1 MESGH
6 DYQRLP
12 NSADHNCFGCSPV
25 NPSGLQMKFFAD
37 RDTVFS
43 NVTIPDHLCGWSN
56 IAHGGVLTTILD
68 EIMSWA
74 ALHFLKRITMTK
86 SMKIEFIQPVYIR
99 NPLKAE
105 GKVLEQTGKHE
116 AVMEGILYN
125 DKGVACAKSS
135 ATFAIFSPKV
145 AKRFGI
151 ADDASLNFFA
161 NVFGIK

>member
-1 MESGH
+1 MESGQ

-25 NPSGLQMKFFAD
+25 NPSGLQMEFFAD
-37 RDTVFS
+37 HDTVFS
-43 NVTIPDHLCGWSN
+43 NVTIPDHLCGWNN
-56 IAHGGVLTTILD
+56 IAHGGVITTILD

-86 SMKIEFIQPVYIR
+86 SMQIEFIKPVHIQR
-99 NPLKAE
+99 QLRAE
-105 GKVLEQTGKHE
+105 GKVLEVSGKHD
-116 AVMEGILYN
+116 AVMEGILYSEN
-125 DKGVACAKSS
+125 SVVCARSTANFS
-135 ATFAIFSPKV
+135 IFSPKV

-151 ADDASLNFFA
+151 ADDASLKFFQ

>member
-1 MESGH
+1 MGSAK
-6 DYQRLP
+6 DYQHLP
-12 NSADHNCFGCSPV
+12 NSTDNYCFGCSPV

-68 EIMSWA
+68 EIMSWT

-86 SMKIEFIQPVYIR
+86 SMNIEFIKPVYIR

-105 GKVLEQTGKHE
+105 GRVLEVTGKHD

-125 DKGVACAKSS
+125 DKGVACAKST
-135 ATFAIFSPKV
+135 ANFAIFSPKV

-151 ADDASLNFFA
+151 ADDTSLKFFA

>member
-1 MESGH
+1 MESEQ
-6 DYQRLP
+6 DRQYLP
-12 NSADHNCFGCSPV
+12 NSGDHNCFGCSPS

-37 RDTVFS
+37 GDKVFS

-56 IAHGGVLTTILD
+56 IAHGGVITTILD

-86 SMKIEFIQPVYIR
+86 SMQIEFIKPVYIHR
-99 NPLKAE
+99 QLRAE
-105 GKVLEQTGKHE
+105 GKVLEVIGKHD
-116 AVMEGILYN
+116 AVMEGILYSDN
-125 DKGVACAKSS
+125 TVICARSTANFS
-135 ATFAIFSPKV
+135 IFSPKV

-151 ADDASLNFFA
+151 ADDASLKFFQ

>member
-1 MESGH
+1 MESEK
-6 DYQRLP
+6 DYLKLP
-12 NSADHNCFGCSPV
+12 NSTDHHCFGCSPV
-25 NPSGLQMKFFAD
+25 NPSGLRMKFFANQ
-37 RDTVFS
+37 DTVFS

-86 SMKIEFIQPVYIR
+86 SMNIEFIKPVYIR

-105 GKVLEQTGKHE
+105 GRVKEVTGKHD

-125 DKGVACAKSS
+125 DNGEACAKST
-135 ATFAIFSPKV
+135 ANFAIFSPKV

-151 ADDASLNFFA
+151 ADDASLKFFA

>member
-1 MESGH
+1 MKSKQSH
-6 DYQRLP
+6 QNLP

-43 NVTIPDHLCGWSN
+43 NVTIPDHLCGWSQ
-56 IAHGGVLTTILD
+56 IAHGGVITTILD

-86 SMKIEFIQPVYIR
+86 SMAIDFIKPVYIR
-99 NPLKAE
+99 HLLKAE
-105 GKVLEQTGKHE
+105 GKVLEVTGKHD
-116 AVMEGILYN
+116 AIMEGILYN
-125 DKGVACAKSS
+125 DKGDVCARSTAKFS
-135 ATFAIFSPKV
+135 IFSPKV

-151 ADDASLNFFA
+151 ADEASLKFFE